1 MAAQLPRPVQ
11 DVIDA
16 FTRLPGIGPKMAA
29 RLTFYLLQKSSY
41 DVGRFIDALDSIR
54 TGLQSCQQCGHIT
67 DKQPCI
73 ICRDESRNPRTIC
86 VVEGSLDVIALDKTG
101 TYNGVYHVLG
111 GALSPIDGIGP
122 DQLRIDLLHRRLL
135 ALLQEKDD
143 HIEVILATNP
153 SLEGEAT
160 AQYLGDLL
168 ETMVLE
174 GKITLSR
181 IARGLPM
188 GSDLEYADPTTLA
201 RALEGRKDLLPSHK
215 DSLLQ

>member
-54 TGLQSCQQCGHIT
+54 TGLLACEQCGHIT
-67 DKQPCI
+67 DKQPCV
-73 ICRDESRNPRTIC
+73 ICRDSSRNQRSIC
-86 VVEGSLDVIALDKTG
+86 VVEGSLDVIALEKTG
-101 TYNGVYHVLG
+101 TYHGTYHVLG

-122 DQLRIDLLHRRLL
+122 DQLRIDLLQKRVEEL
-135 ALLQEKDD
+135 AKEKGGPVE
-143 HIEVILATNP
+143 IILATNP

-160 AQYLGDLL
+160 AQYLAELL
-168 ETMVLE
+168 EPFSAE
-174 GKITLSR
+174 GAISLSR

-201 RALEGRKDLLPSHK
+201 RALEGRKALLPSRK
-215 DSLLQ
+215 D